1 MSWGSILICVTY
13 VTHKTRY
20 VIYFLHCVVSFE
32 LFKIFRIKCIHVPFP
47 NIRFIVSIL
56 GLLCAVI
63 VPFLSRMIAMV
74 YCTQLF
80 PTGMA
85 GPNQHLE
92 IWI

>member
-1 MSWGSILICVTY
+1 ML
-13 VTHKTRY
+13 HF
-20 VIYFLHCVVSFE
+20 IYFLHCVESLE
-32 LFKIFRIKCIHVPFP
+32 LLEFFLIRIKCIHVPFP
-47 NIRFIVSIL
+47 NIRFIVSIS

-74 YCTQLF
+74 DYTQLF

-92 IWI
+92 IRIWSKFDKLLI

>member
-1 MSWGSILICVTY
+1 ML
-13 VTHKTRY
+13 HF
-20 VIYFLHCVVSFE
+20 IYFLHCVESLE
-32 LFKIFRIKCIHVPFP
+32 LVKIFRIKCIHVPFP
-47 NIRFIVSIL
+47 NIRFIVSIS

-92 IWI
+92 IRIWSLFDILLI

>member
-1 MSWGSILICVTY
+1 ML
-13 VTHKTRY
+13 HF
-20 VIYFLHCVVSFE
+20 IYFLHCVKSLE

-47 NIRFIVSIL
+47 NIRFIVSIS

-92 IWI
+92 IRIWSLFDILLI

>member
-1 MSWGSILICVTY
+1 MLQTLHTKHDIMLHC
-13 VTHKTRY
+13 
-20 VIYFLHCVVSFE
+20 IYFLHCVESSE
-32 LFKIFRIKCIHVPFP
+32 LFKIFRIKCIHVPVP

-80 PTGMA
+80 STGMS

-92 IWI
+92 IRIWS

>member
-1 MSWGSILICVTY
+1 ML
-13 VTHKTRY
+13 HF
-20 VIYFLHCVVSFE
+20 IYFLHCVVSLE
-32 LFKIFRIKCIHVPFP
+32 LFKIFRIKYIHMPFP

-80 PTGMA
+80 LTGMT
-85 GPNQHLE
+85 GPKQHLE
-92 IWI
+92 IRIWS

>member
-1 MSWGSILICVTY
+1 ML
-13 VTHKTRY
+13 HF
-20 VIYFLHCVVSFE
+20 IYFLHCSESLE
-32 LFKIFRIKCIHVPFP
+32 LFKIFRIKCIHVP

-92 IWI
+92 KRIWS